1 MAACLVAWDPEG
13 HTMSLIRNKK
23 FATFPFVAQHTN
35 VLVNTL
41 YLPLPSVRYICPHLG
56 SKRCAVRGL
65 VVQRRRHHIKRRP
78 KSGTI
83 IWVTLPSRVASGRVG
98 YAVLNARVD
107 VSCGAAY
114 AAICCSSRAIVYAL
128 ASSLWAISSVWPMGP
143 PDVRMWFPSAQTLIS
158 IDCQGMLRE
167 IVYHST
173 AYAALCHAVD
183 HMSPSASAS
192 SKPVLTSMYPVTCWG
207 PR

>member
-1 MAACLVAWDPEG
+1 
-13 HTMSLIRNKK
+13 MS
-23 FATFPFVAQHTN
+23 
-35 VLVNTL
+35 
-41 YLPLPSVRYICPHLG
+41 
-56 SKRCAVRGL
+56 
-65 VVQRRRHHIKRRP
+65 
-78 KSGTI
+78 
-83 IWVTLPSRVASGRVG
+83 PSRVEEMRSAGVGRPAAQASHQAQAEVGDDHLGHSAESRCIRGVG

-192 SKPVLTSMYPVTCWG
+192 SKPILTSMYPVTCWG